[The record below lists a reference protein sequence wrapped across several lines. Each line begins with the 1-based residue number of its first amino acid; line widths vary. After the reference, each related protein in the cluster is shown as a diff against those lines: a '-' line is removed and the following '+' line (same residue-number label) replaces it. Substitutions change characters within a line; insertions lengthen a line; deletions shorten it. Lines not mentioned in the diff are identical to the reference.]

1 MLARSLEQTEA
12 ELMKAARARDVV
24 VKEVRQLEEQWE
36 RVSRQ
41 ANATELEA
49 HKLVSDRL
57 TAEKGAL
64 NAKGEAEKT
73 RQHVIEKEAMG
84 AQMQNELARVRV
96 DTLNVTANNTQL
108 EVQVKQ
114 VNEEIKEQDALV
126 AKYEAES
133 RRRHTE
139 IEKKQHEIDLLNK
152 KFEQMMAKRAG
163 VEDLDEDAGP
173 LEAAIVHIKKDIAAK
188 QAESAELQRTW
199 IKGQTELVT
208 LQNQNAGVAEV
219 LADRKAKLAILEQK
233 RMRCV
238 HRPAALTHHPA
249 PPISPRSSHI
259 SGWTRS
265 TSRASRRCASSGAR
279 RTTCTSRW
287 GRSTA
292 SSTSTPRSSRCSPT
306 HSDSTLPHPTHRSPA
321 PPTTTTQV
329 LADDNYLMEAEFA
342 QKLKGL
348 EVEAVG
354 IEAKIVALK
363 QEKEGMLVDTTEAQ
377 KQAALLEKKIALERE
392 TQKALDPEVG
402 AAEVR
407 AMQREIHRMRL
418 RYAQLQKRQE
428 LMIQDMERAIYKR
441 DNIEAKGKTMAGKKG
456 APPTSAALAK
466 QLAELT
472 KKLKLTT
479 HDANLSQM
487 AVLKLQQTQ
496 AERGAQVDEAAAQAA
511 AAEAQ
516 AAAAADAL
524 GAQQAQARAI
534 ALQLRHK
541 SRLASKLVAAAEGTY
556 APQQSEAEI
565 EALTAENE
573 ATAQRLMG
581 VVEALAASFPQQAPQ
596 ISSLVQTVMAG

>member
-1 MLARSLEQTEA
+1 
-12 ELMKAARARDVV
+12 
-24 VKEVRQLEEQWE
+24 
-36 RVSRQ
+36 
-41 ANATELEA
+41 
-49 HKLVSDRL
+49 
-57 TAEKGAL
+57 
-64 NAKGEAEKT
+64 
-73 RQHVIEKEAMG
+73 MG

-265 TSRASRRCASSGAR
+265 TSRASRRCASSAAR

-287 GRSTA
+287 GR
-292 SSTSTPRSSRCSPT
+292 
-306 HSDSTLPHPTHRSPA
+306 
-321 PPTTTTQV
+321 
-329 LADDNYLMEAEFA
+329 
-342 QKLKGL
+342 
-348 EVEAVG
+348 
-354 IEAKIVALK
+354 
-363 QEKEGMLVDTTEAQ
+363 
-377 KQAALLEKKIALERE
+377 
-392 TQKALDPEVG
+392 
-402 AAEVR
+402 
-407 AMQREIHRMRL
+407 
-418 RYAQLQKRQE
+418 
-428 LMIQDMERAIYKR
+428 
-441 DNIEAKGKTMAGKKG
+441 
-456 APPTSAALAK
+456 
-466 QLAELT
+466 
-472 KKLKLTT
+472 
-479 HDANLSQM
+479 
-487 AVLKLQQTQ
+487 
-496 AERGAQVDEAAAQAA
+496 
-511 AAEAQ
+511 
-516 AAAAADAL
+516 
-524 GAQQAQARAI
+524 
-534 ALQLRHK
+534 
-541 SRLASKLVAAAEGTY
+541 
-556 APQQSEAEI
+556 
-565 EALTAENE
+565 
-573 ATAQRLMG
+573 
-581 VVEALAASFPQQAPQ
+581 
-596 ISSLVQTVMAG
+596 

>member
-1 MLARSLEQTEA
+1 
-12 ELMKAARARDVV
+12 
-24 VKEVRQLEEQWE
+24 
-36 RVSRQ
+36 
-41 ANATELEA
+41 
-49 HKLVSDRL
+49 
-57 TAEKGAL
+57 
-64 NAKGEAEKT
+64 
-73 RQHVIEKEAMG
+73 MG
-84 AQMQNELARVRV
+84 AQMQNELARIRV

-292 SSTSTPRSSRCSPT
+292 SSTSTPRSSRCW
-306 HSDSTLPHPTHRSPA
+306 
-321 PPTTTTQV
+321 PTTTTLWRPSLRRSSRGWRSRPSASRRRSSRSSRRRKV
-329 LADDNYLMEAEFA
+329 R
-342 QKLKGL
+342 
-348 EVEAVG
+348 
-354 IEAKIVALK
+354 VASPPPRPSPRSSSTSHPAPPHIIP
-363 QEKEGMLVDTTEAQ
+363 GMLVDTTEAQ

-511 AAEAQ
+511 DAEAQ

>member
-1 MLARSLEQTEA
+1 M
-12 ELMKAARARDVV
+12 
-24 VKEVRQLEEQWE
+24 RQLEEQWE

-73 RQHVIEKEAMG
+73 RQVTGGPAFNPLATAASVDVTPYLTPRIPHIRQHVIEKEAMG

-233 RMRCV
+233 RMRMDAQHESRV
-238 HRPAALTHHPA
+238 KAL
-249 PPISPRSSHI
+249 REL
-259 SGWTRS
+259 G
-265 TSRASRRCASSGAR
+265 RASDHMHLEMGKINRLVNEHAEKQQVFA
-279 RTTCTSRW
+279 
-287 GRSTA
+287 
-292 SSTSTPRSSRCSPT
+292 
-306 HSDSTLPHPTHRSPA
+306 DS
-321 PPTTTTQV
+321 Q
-329 LADDNYLMEAEFA
+329 
-342 QKLKGL
+342 
-348 EVEAVG
+348 
-354 IEAKIVALK
+354 
-363 QEKEGMLVDTTEAQ
+363 
-377 KQAALLEKKIALERE
+377 
-392 TQKALDPEVG
+392 
-402 AAEVR
+402 
-407 AMQREIHRMRL
+407 
-418 RYAQLQKRQE
+418 
-428 LMIQDMERAIYKR
+428 
-441 DNIEAKGKTMAGKKG
+441 
-456 APPTSAALAK
+456 
-466 QLAELT
+466 
-472 KKLKLTT
+472 
-479 HDANLSQM
+479 
-487 AVLKLQQTQ
+487 
-496 AERGAQVDEAAAQAA
+496 
-511 AAEAQ
+511 
-516 AAAAADAL
+516 
-524 GAQQAQARAI
+524 
-534 ALQLRHK
+534 
-541 SRLASKLVAAAEGTY
+541 
-556 APQQSEAEI
+556 
-565 EALTAENE
+565 
-573 ATAQRLMG
+573 
-581 VVEALAASFPQQAPQ
+581 
-596 ISSLVQTVMAG
+596 

>member
-292 SSTSTPRSSRCSPT
+292 SSTSTPRSSRCW
-306 HSDSTLPHPTHRSPA
+306 
-321 PPTTTTQV
+321 PTTTT
-329 LADDNYLMEAEFA
+329 
-342 QKLKGL
+342 
-348 EVEAVG
+348 
-354 IEAKIVALK
+354 
-363 QEKEGMLVDTTEAQ
+363 
-377 KQAALLEKKIALERE
+377 
-392 TQKALDPEVG
+392 
-402 AAEVR
+402 
-407 AMQREIHRMRL
+407 
-418 RYAQLQKRQE
+418 
-428 LMIQDMERAIYKR
+428 
-441 DNIEAKGKTMAGKKG
+441 
-456 APPTSAALAK
+456 
-466 QLAELT
+466 
-472 KKLKLTT
+472 
-479 HDANLSQM
+479 
-487 AVLKLQQTQ
+487 
-496 AERGAQVDEAAAQAA
+496 
-511 AAEAQ
+511 
-516 AAAAADAL
+516 
-524 GAQQAQARAI
+524 
-534 ALQLRHK
+534 
-541 SRLASKLVAAAEGTY
+541 
-556 APQQSEAEI
+556 
-565 EALTAENE
+565 
-573 ATAQRLMG
+573 
-581 VVEALAASFPQQAPQ
+581 
-596 ISSLVQTVMAG
+596 

>member
-1 MLARSLEQTEA
+1 MDA
-12 ELMKAARARDVV
+12 
-24 VKEVRQLEEQWE
+24 
-36 RVSRQ
+36 
-41 ANATELEA
+41 
-49 HKLVSDRL
+49 
-57 TAEKGAL
+57 
-64 NAKGEAEKT
+64 
-73 RQHVIEKEAMG
+73 QH
-84 AQMQNELARVRV
+84 
-96 DTLNVTANNTQL
+96 
-108 EVQVKQ
+108 
-114 VNEEIKEQDALV
+114 
-126 AKYEAES
+126 ES
-133 RRRHTE
+133 RVKALR
-139 IEKKQHEIDLLNK
+139 
-152 KFEQMMAKRAG
+152 
-163 VEDLDEDAGP
+163 
-173 LEAAIVHIKKDIAAK
+173 
-188 QAESAELQRTW
+188 ELR
-199 IKGQTELVT
+199 
-208 LQNQNAGVAEV
+208 
-219 LADRKAKLAILEQK
+219 
-233 RMRCV
+233 
-238 HRPAALTHHPA
+238 
-249 PPISPRSSHI
+249 
-259 SGWTRS
+259 
-265 TSRASRRCASSGAR
+265 RASDHMHLEMGKINRL
-279 RTTCTSRW
+279 
-287 GRSTA
+287 
-292 SSTSTPRSSRCSPT
+292 STSTPRSSRCWPSRSTPT
-306 HSDSTLPHPTHRSPA
+306 T
-321 PPTTTTQV
+321 PPTSHPHHPSSRQV
-329 LADDNYLMEAEFA
+329 LADENYLMEAEFA
-342 QKLKGL
+342 QKLKEL
-348 EVEAVG
+348 EVEAVA

-418 RYAQLQKRQE
+418 RYVNVTRTDSEPAQRSQLPRLTRSSCPATTAAAEAAGADDPGHGARDLQARQHRGE
-428 LMIQDMERAIYKR
+428 GED
-441 DNIEAKGKTMAGKKG
+441 DGGKKG

-511 AAEAQ
+511 DAEAR

-556 APQQSEAEI
+556 APRQSEAEI